1 MHLHRGAAI
10 TALCSALIF
19 SIPCV
24 VSAQSGSAQIHG
36 NLSDRTGAVL
46 TGATVTV
53 RNVDTGRSSSVTT
66 DSLGQYNFNGLQ
78 PGRYTLHVN
87 QSGFSQ
93 LVTTVHLKANQDL
106 DEPLVL
112 GLASVVQQVTVSSG
126 PSDDGLTSR
135 TIREGGARDLGEAT
149 SNLAGVDMVRKA
161 AVAND
166 IAIRGMFH
174 NNIAISFDGERMY
187 GACTSQMDPAAYHV
201 DLSEVDHVDVV
212 KGPFDVTTQGALGGF
227 VKVITKTPD
236 ASGFLLRTNVSTGSY
251 GYYNPSGGL
260 QIGGDKLHSLFGYSY
275 RTSEFYRDGDG
286 NKVSTLGSYRN
297 GDENLQAFRTQSIWT
312 KLAFQPTAN
321 QRGEIAYT
329 RQQSGELL
337 YPYMMMDGI
346 FDNGDRFDFRYDILK
361 PHGFVNAFH
370 GQAYVDKVNHLMD
383 NRLRASAGSLPTS
396 MSAQVVSFT
405 NGARLDLNLAGGF
418 TTGFEFHRRYWNSAG
433 DMIMTMMGMP
443 MQTSTHSLPGVKAFL
458 NGAYLTYR
466 RALGQ
471 RVLISAG
478 GRFDH
483 VSTDASQA
491 NPALYQAF
499 HGTSAT
505 TSSDSG
511 ISGNARVSWQANN
524 LLELFAGVGS
534 NIRFPDPQELF
545 FASDSM
551 MMGSMGKGSGW
562 VGNPLLTH
570 PRNTE
575 YDLGFTT
582 KNQRFMLSPLVYFS
596 KLDNDI
602 TLYGANRIQSVTGV
616 NAMTA
621 QSYQNVQAHQWGGEL
636 TGSAPLAAGFSTR
649 GTLSYTRGNKIPQP
663 ANNILS
669 PNLFQVPPIR
679 AQIALRYERRTLYG
693 EADSVVTGRQNRVDT
708 DENEQ
713 PTAGFSIFNVKLG
726 YAVNR
731 FHLTGGVNNL
741 LAREYT
747 TYLSYARNPY
757 SNGIRLPEP
766 GRNFFV
772 NLSYTFG
779 KFEE

>member
-1 MHLHRGAAI
+1 MQFRRGLAI
-10 TALCSALIF
+10 TALCTAIMLLFPALAA
-19 SIPCV
+19 
-24 VSAQSGSAQIHG
+24 AQSGSAQIHG
-36 NLSDRTGAVL
+36 SLTDRTGAVL

-53 RNVDTGRSSSVTT
+53 RDAATGQSSSVTT
-66 DSLGQYNFNGLQ
+66 NSTGNYSITGLA
-78 PGRYTLHVN
+78 PGRYTLRVN

-93 LVTTVHLKANQDL
+93 LVTTVRLRAGQDL

-126 PSDDGLTSR
+126 PTDDGLTSK

-174 NNIAISFDGERMY
+174 SNIAMSFDGERMY

-212 KGPFDVTTQGALGGF
+212 KGPFDVTTQGSMGGY

-251 GYYNPSGGL
+251 GYYNPSGTL
-260 QIGGDKLHSLFGYSY
+260 QIGGDNLHSLFGYSY

-286 NKVSTLGSYRN
+286 NNVASLASYRN
-297 GDENLQAFRTQSIWT
+297 GNENLQAFRTQSIWT

-329 RQQSGELL
+329 RQQSGEVL

-346 FDNGDRFDFRYDILK
+346 FDNGDRFDLRYDILK
-361 PHGFVNAFH
+361 PHGWVNAAH
-370 GQAYVDKVNHLMD
+370 GQAYLDKVNHLMD
-383 NRLRASAGSLPTS
+383 NRLRASAGSLPNS

-405 NGARLDLNLAGGF
+405 SGARLDLNLAGGF
-418 TTGFEFHRRYWNSAG
+418 TTGYEFHRRYWNSAG
-433 DMIMTMMGMP
+433 YMIMTMMGMP
-443 MQTSTHSLPGVKAFL
+443 MQMNTHALPGVVAWL

-471 RVLISAG
+471 RVLFTG
-478 GRFDH
+478 GSRFDH

-491 NPALYQAF
+491 NSALYQAF

-505 TSSDSG
+505 SASDSG
-511 ISGNARVSWQANN
+511 VSGNARISWQATH

-545 FASDSM
+545 YASDAM
-551 MMGSMGKGSGW
+551 MMGSSMGSGW

-570 PRNTE
+570 PRDTE
-575 YDLGFTT
+575 YDLGFTA
-582 KNQRFMLSPLVYFS
+582 KNQRFTFSPLIYFS

-602 TLYGANRIQSVTGV
+602 TLYGADRMQMVSGV
-616 NAMTA
+616 NAMMA

-636 TGSAPLAAGFSTR
+636 TAGAPIAGGFAVRETLNYTR
-649 GTLSYTRGNKIPQP
+649 GTKVPQP

-679 AQIALRYERRTLYG
+679 SQLAVRYERHALYTEG
-693 EADSVVTGRQNRVDT
+693 ESIVTGRQDHVDT

-713 PTAGFSIFNVKLG
+713 TTAGFSVFNVKLG

-731 FHLTGGVNNL
+731 FHITGGVNNL

-757 SNGIRLPEP
+757 TNGIRLPEP

-779 KFEE
+779 SGEE